1 MVRHIGIV
9 RQFCAIS
16 EATYI
21 FLQYNELGRVVSAFI
36 QVYLFIA
43 YIIINYK
50 DKLPYHASCIWS
62 L

>member
-21 FLQYNELGRVVSAFI
+21 FLQCNELGRVVSAFI

-43 YIIINYK
+43 YIIINK
-50 DKLPYHASCIWS
+50 QIGILKMKIKSK
-62 L
+62 

>member
-21 FLQYNELGRVVSAFI
+21 FLQCNELGRVVSAFI

-43 YIIINYK
+43 NKQIGILKMKIK
-50 DKLPYHASCIWS
+50 SK
-62 L
+62 